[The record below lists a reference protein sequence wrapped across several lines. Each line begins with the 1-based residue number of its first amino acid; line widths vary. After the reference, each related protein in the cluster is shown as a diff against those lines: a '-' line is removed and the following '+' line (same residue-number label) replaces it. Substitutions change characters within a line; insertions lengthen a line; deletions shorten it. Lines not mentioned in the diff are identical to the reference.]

1 MERGTVGA
9 GWRGRLCLRPAAPE
23 PHPAQPAAP
32 AALTAL
38 TLPRLAHRPCTS
50 PHPRGTVGGMTETS
64 AAAPAVPGEMPAH
77 IQDLADF
84 VRASPSSYHAAEEV
98 ARRLEAVGFTR
109 LDEHRDFPSAPGG
122 YVVVRDGAAMAWII
136 PTTIGAA
143 ASGENSASASAA
155 ASGENSGEA
164 EGQGEEA
171 GGGEGAD
178 VVPVFR
184 IMGTH
189 TDSPGF
195 KLKPNHVTAT
205 ADGWVQAG
213 VEVYGGPLLN
223 SWLDREL
230 RFAGRLALAD
240 GRQVLAASGPLGR
253 IPQLAIHLDR
263 QVNEGLAL
271 QRQRHMHPVIGTAHF
286 GPAPGPASADG
297 PLQAR
302 LTADVLSVLAEA
314 AGVDREEIMGHDV
327 MVADAQAPGL
337 FGANGEFLASGRL
350 DNLASTHAGLAALE
364 RLAGE
369 GATGGEGV
377 SGSIEYA
384 GRVAEGIAGEA
395 AGAPVIPMLAAF
407 DHEELGSASRSGAA
421 GPILEEMISR
431 IQTALGIQGQARA
444 RSIHGSWLLSAD
456 TGHLVHPNYAER
468 HDPANH
474 PRPNGGMLLKINANQ
489 RYATDAAG
497 AAAFARWSGVAGA
510 PFQEFVSHNDSPCG
524 STIGPISATRLGIR
538 TVDVG
543 IGLLSM
549 HSAREMCGVEDIAHM
564 GRTVDV
570 FYSGV

>member
-1 MERGTVGA
+1 
-9 GWRGRLCLRPAAPE
+9 
-23 PHPAQPAAP
+23 
-32 AALTAL
+32 
-38 TLPRLAHRPCTS
+38 
-50 PHPRGTVGGMTETS
+50 MTETHAT
-64 AAAPAVPGEMPAH
+64 AAAPGPMPALV
-77 IQDLADF
+77 QDLADF
-84 VRASPSSYHAAEEV
+84 VRAAPSSYHAAEEA
-98 ARRLEAVGFTR
+98 ARRLEAAGFTR
-109 LDEHRDFPSAPGG
+109 LDEHRDFPAAPGG
-122 YVVVRDGAAMAWII
+122 YVVVRDGAVMAWVL
-136 PTTIGAA
+136 PARL
-143 ASGENSASASAA
+143 GETD
-155 ASGENSGEA
+155 GDGK
-164 EGQGEEA
+164 
-171 GGGEGAD
+171 GAD

-184 IMGTH
+184 ILGTH

-195 KLKPNHVTAT
+195 KLKPQPATVT

-263 QVNEGLAL
+263 QVNDGLHL
-271 QRQRHMHPVIGTAHF
+271 QRQKHMHPVVGAEASDAGS
-286 GPAPGPASADG
+286 GPV
-297 PLQAR
+297 QAQVS
-302 LTADVLSVLAEA
+302 ADVLTVLAEA
-314 AGVDREEIMGHDV
+314 AGVDRQAVVGHDV

-337 FGANGEFLASGRL
+337 FGAHGEFLASGRL

-364 RLAGE
+364 RLAAGGDGVQYD
-369 GATGGEGV
+369 GAVADGV
-377 SGSIEYA
+377 P
-384 GRVAEGIAGEA
+384 GEA

-431 IQTALGIQGQARA
+431 IHDALGVQGQARA

-456 TGHLVHPNYAER
+456 TGHLVHPNYPER
-468 HDPANH
+468 HDPVHH
-474 PRPNGGMLLKINANQ
+474 PRVNGGMLLKINANQ

-497 AAAFARWSGVAGA
+497 AAAFARWSGVAGV
-510 PFQEFVSHNDSPCG
+510 PFQQFVSHNDSPCG

-549 HSAREMCGVEDIAHM
+549 HSAREMCGVEDIASM
-564 GRTVDV
+564 GRTVDA
-570 FYSGV
+570 FYAGV